1 MHVKNPS
8 FIRAQHWYRAT
19 VRGYGLVQDGAAIES
34 LRRFLV
40 ILWLFVPLEIALTV
54 WFALYQPALDSA
66 TVAWARSLYL
76 VHGFTAAFTLLL
88 AIAVFNLLRRSHL
101 STRGATVLQ
110 VVLCATYLVYG
121 VLISFI
127 DLKVG
132 AGISAFILI
141 SIGVG
146 GLSLMR
152 PAISA
157 PLYLVTLAI
166 FSRILSLT
174 SQTDSV
180 VSSLRINSA
189 AAIVLALVLS
199 TIIWHQYAKGVL
211 LRRELEM
218 LAGQDPLTGLP
229 NRRLLLDRLRHAI
242 AASARWEQKG
252 ALLFI
257 DLDNFKSL
265 NDTQGHEVGDLL
277 LKAVAERLKRCIREC
292 DTVARLGGDEFV
304 VMLEDL
310 SSDAVEAAN
319 LAENVSAKILATL
332 NQPYAVGDGDHR
344 STPSIGVTIFSGN
357 DQSTEELMKRADL
370 AMYQA
375 KAHGR
380 NGVRF
385 YDPDMQARVLA
396 RVTLENDLRQGIQQR
411 QFRLHYQPQVDAV
424 ACVVGVEAL
433 IRWHQPERGWVS
445 PADFI
450 GLAEETGLIVPL
462 GGWVVEQACLQ
473 LATWA
478 GQPSMTHLTIAVN
491 ISVYQFRQRN
501 FVGDVLDALRSTGA
515 RGDRLKLELT
525 ESLLVSNVEEIIEK
539 MNALKEHGVTF
550 ALDDFGTG
558 YSSLSY
564 LKRLPLDQLKID
576 QSFVRDVLD
585 DPNDAAIART
595 IIALGKS
602 LGLSVIAEGVETQA
616 QRDLLF
622 DADCHFYQGYF
633 YAKPLP
639 LAEFE
644 QFQASLSATS
654 APASAVALR

>member
-1 MHVKNPS
+1 MNLKNPS
-8 FIRAQHWYRAT
+8 VLRAIHWYRTT
-19 VRGYGLVQDGAAIES
+19 VHGYGLVQDGAAIES

-40 ILWLFVPLEIALTV
+40 ILWLFVPLEIALAI
-54 WFALYQPALDSA
+54 WFGLYQPASTSA
-66 TVAWARSLYL
+66 TADWARSLYL

-88 AIAVFNLLRRSHL
+88 AIAVFSLLRRSHL
-101 STRGATVLQ
+101 STRGAIVLQ
-110 VVLCATYLVYG
+110 VVLCGTYLVYG

-157 PLYLVTLAI
+157 PLYGVTIAVFSQVLALTNQ
-166 FSRILSLT
+166 SESLL
-174 SQTDSV
+174 
-180 VSSLRINSA
+180 SSLRINSA
-189 AAIVLALVLS
+189 AAVVLALTLS
-199 TIIWHQYAKGVL
+199 VIIWHQYAKGVL

-229 NRRLLLDRLRHAI
+229 NRRLLLDRLQHAI

-277 LKAVAERLKRCIREC
+277 LKAVAGRLQACIRGC

-310 SSDAVEAAN
+310 GGDAVTAAN
-319 LAENVSAKILATL
+319 MAESVSVKILASL
-332 NQPYAVGDGDHR
+332 NQPYALRAGDHR
-344 STPSIGVTIFSGN
+344 STPSIGVTIFSGH

-375 KAHGR
+375 KAAGR

-385 YDPDMQARVLA
+385 YDPEMQAKVLA
-396 RVTLENDLRQGIQQR
+396 RVALESDLRAGIKQG
-411 QFRLHYQPQVDAV
+411 QFVLHYQPQVDAMGR
-424 ACVVGVEAL
+424 VVGAEAL
-433 IRWHQPERGWVS
+433 IRWQQPDRGLVS
-445 PADFI
+445 PAEFI
-450 GLAEETGLIVPL
+450 PLAEETGLID
-462 GGWVVEQACLQ
+462 QAPMNQ
-473 LATWA
+473 
-478 GQPSMTHLTIAVN
+478 LTISVN
-491 ISVYQFRQRN
+491 ISVHQFRQPN
-501 FVGDVLDALRSTGA
+501 FVDHILDLLRSTGA
-515 RGDRLKLELT
+515 RADRLKLELT
-525 ESLLVSNVEEIIEK
+525 ESLLVSNVEEIIAT
-539 MNALKEHGVTF
+539 MNALKAHGVTF

-558 YSSLSY
+558 YSSLTY

-585 DPNDAAIART
+585 DPNAAAIART

-602 LGLSVIAEGVETQA
+602 LGLNVIAEGVETLV
-616 QRDLLF
+616 QRNFLH
-622 DADCHFYQGYF
+622 DADCHVYQGYY
-633 YAKPLP
+633 YAKPMP

-644 QFQASLSATS
+644 GLQGRFADPSIS
-654 APASAVALR
+654 ASAAALC